1 MRTLYFRIQKSL
13 FSLFSSMERRHSKT
27 GMLEIVY
34 TDHEI
39 WPLFGKNKG
48 ATGYILFDHIE
59 ILCNYF
65 NVNDDLNG
73 L

>member
-1 MRTLYFRIQKSL
+1 
-13 FSLFSSMERRHSKT
+13 MERRHSKT

-65 NVNDDLNG
+65 NDDSNG

>member
-1 MRTLYFRIQKSL
+1 
-13 FSLFSSMERRHSKT
+13 MERKHSKT

-39 WPLFGKNKG
+39 WPLFGKNKE
-48 ATGYILFDHIE
+48 ATGKIFFDHIE
-59 ILCNYF
+59 LPCNYF
-65 NVNDDLNG
+65 NVNDDSNG